1 MTLVTDPS
9 QKSNI
14 RDSVVAA
21 TMVLTLQL
29 LRERGMSEL
38 PNTVKAICKQLG
50 VSRSQAY
57 AMRDRLAA
65 ACEDLDETPGPVP
78 GSISSDAMFSVAAA
92 VRDFA
97 FENPG
102 CVADRGARRRYSD
115 GFRQLVGGLLAP
127 EQVGESLTTE
137 QLAQATGV
145 PLGTIKQWL
154 RGDTAKDDEPDDE
167 QPDLDN
173 VSADELT
180 SNLDIATI
188 ITEHESWRGDFTSF
202 CDHLRDNFRLPYG
215 RTFVS
220 SILQALG
227 LRTPNRRKQP
237 GCAPW
242 SPGTFRSLFPGA
254 QWLGDG
260 TTLVMTVNGERFP
273 FTLEAIADVGSDA
286 LIGLEVTDAEDQQA
300 VLAAFE
306 HGVDTTGAHPES
318 MTLDNKP
325 CNHTGQIREAVDPTV
340 VIPATPGRGQ
350 AKAPLEGK
358 FGLFEQTAPP
368 LVVNGGTRR
377 QLARSIL
384 VLVVTLWAW
393 TRNGKPRK
401 RLDGRSPAHFYTS
414 YKPTPEELA
423 EARTWIAALMRR
435 AEKARATA
443 ERRAD
448 PVRRQFLAQ
457 ALHELEIADP
467 GGALA
472 VALARYSTEAIIR
485 GIAIFRAKLEQQ
497 TLPRDADPGRYLG
510 GVIRNVDSDLELTA
524 MADHLMQLRLR
535 HRQLTLE
542 PLQRELSRLRD
553 QHSSRDLPFALV
565 RRALDVKARIDFRF
579 FSRQARD
586 ALAQLGESATPM
598 LPHLLRVVAAHFGA
612 TKKRRETLIAEL
624 SQVTQAAA
632 A

>member
-1 MTLVTDPS
+1 MTLVSDLG

-14 RDSVVAA
+14 KESVIAA
-21 TMVLTLQL
+21 VMVLALQF
-29 LRERGMSEL
+29 LRELGMSVL
-38 PNTVKAICKQLG
+38 PVTAKAICEQLG

-78 GSISSDAMFSVAAA
+78 GTISSDAMFSVAAA

-115 GFRQLVGGLLAP
+115 GFRRLVGGLFAP
-127 EQVGESLTTE
+127 GQVGEGLTTE

-154 RGDTAKDDEPDDE
+154 RGDAAKDAEPEDE
-167 QPDLDN
+167 QPERD
-173 VSADELT
+173 SGSTDELT
-180 SNLDIATI
+180 SNPDIATI
-188 ITEHESWRGDFTSF
+188 ITEYESWRGDFSSF

-220 SILQALG
+220 SVLQALG
-227 LRTPNRRKQP
+227 LRTPKRRKQP

-273 FTLEAIADVGSDA
+273 FTLEAIADVSSDA
-286 LIGLEVTDAEDQQA
+286 LVGLEVTDVEDQQA
-300 VLAAFE
+300 VLGAFE
-306 HGVDTTGAHPES
+306 HGVDTTGAHPDS

-325 CNHTGQIREAVDPTV
+325 CNHTSQIREAVEPTV

-368 LVVNGGTRR
+368 LVVNGSTRR
-377 QLARSIL
+377 ELARSIL
-384 VLVVTLWAW
+384 ILVVTLWAW

-401 RLDGRSPAHFYTS
+401 RLEGRSPAHFYAS

-443 ERRAD
+443 ERRAG
-448 PVRRQFLAQ
+448 PVRRQLLAQ
-457 ALHELEIADP
+457 ALQELEIADP
-467 GGALA
+467 DGTLSL
-472 VALARYSTEAIIR
+472 ALARYSTEAIIR
-485 GIAIFRAKLEQQ
+485 GIAIFRAKHEQQ

-510 GVIRNVDSDLELTA
+510 GIIRNIDSDLELAA

-553 QHSSRDLPFALV
+553 QHSSHDLPFVLV
-565 RRALDVKARIDFRF
+565 RRALDVKAQIDFRF

-586 ALAQLGESATPM
+586 ALAQLGQNATPI
-598 LPHLLRVVAAHFGA
+598 LPHLLRVIAAHFGA
-612 TKKRRETLIAEL
+612 TKKRRESLIAEL
-624 SQVTQAAA
+624 SQVIQVAA
-632 A
+632 